1 MKTLIL
7 EDDYVGR
14 VILQR
19 MLLQY
24 GDVHTAATGMDALK
38 MFMAAH
44 DEHAPYDVIF
54 LDLMVPE
61 MSGHAVLREI
71 RTYEQQNG
79 INDEHVVRIIM
90 VTALS
95 DRETVVKAI
104 KDGCDAYIVK
114 PLKAGNVREHLKKF
128 GLIP

>member
-7 EDDYVGR
+7 EDDFVGR

-19 MLLQY
+19 ILLKY
-24 GDVHTAATGMDALK
+24 GVVHTAANGKEAVK
-38 MFMAAH
+38 MFLAAH
-44 DEHAPYDVIF
+44 DEGAPYEVVF

-71 RTYEQQNG
+71 RAYEQQNG
-79 INDEHVVRIIM
+79 IAKEQVVRILM
-90 VTALS
+90 VTALN
-95 DRETVVKAI
+95 DRESVVQAI

-114 PLKAGNVREHLKKF
+114 PPQVKQVREQLKKF
-128 GLIP
+128 GKIA